1 METHMAVLKVQDTDW
16 NTLAEIGRRPEH
28 LRTAPQMANY
38 LIRRGLIEEQMKAG
52 RQQRE
57 TRDQQKTA

>member
-1 METHMAVLKVQDTDW
+1 MAVLKVPDQDW

-38 LIRRGLIEEQMKAG
+38 LIRRGLLEEQMKSG
-52 RQQRE
+52 RH
-57 TRDQQKTA
+57 TPRDTGDTNGRR

>member
-1 METHMAVLKVQDTDW
+1 MAVLKVPDQDW

-38 LIRRGLIEEQMKAG
+38 LIRRGMLEEQVKLG
-52 RQQRE
+52 KQQRQE
-57 TRDQQKTA
+57 ESK

>member
-1 METHMAVLKVQDTDW
+1 MAVLKVSDQDW

-38 LIRRGLIEEQMKAG
+38 LIRRGTLEEQMKSG
-52 RQQRE
+52 RQ
-57 TRDQQKTA
+57 TRRDTGDQNDR

>member
-1 METHMAVLKVQDTDW
+1 MAVLKVHEQDW

-38 LIRRGLIEEQMKAG
+38 LIRRGLLEEQLKLG
-52 RQQRE
+52 RQQQPE
-57 TRDQQKTA
+57 KTRA